1 MKLTDDEK
9 RRVIDELE
17 EIEPA
22 KRNTLLSNLTNFT
35 KWLASALYDI
45 YQKVKSWIS
54 DIWEWIKFNIFNG

>member
-17 EIEPA
+17 DIEPA

-54 DIWEWIKFNIFNG
+54 DIWEWIKNNIF

>member
-54 DIWEWIKFNIFNG
+54 DIWEWIKINIFNG

>member
-54 DIWEWIKFNIFNG
+54 DIGEWIKINIFNG

>member
-9 RRVIDELE
+9 RGVIDELE
-17 EIEPA
+17 DIEPA

-54 DIWEWIKFNIFNG
+54 DIWEWIKTNIF

>member
-17 EIEPA
+17 DIEPA
-22 KRNTLLSNLTNFT
+22 KRNTLLSNLANFT
-35 KWLASALYDI
+35 KWLAGALYDI

-54 DIWEWIKFNIFNG
+54 DIWEWIKTNIF